1 MELTKIF
8 PEQHFLSEIFQRDIN
23 YSPSRNTSER
33 KGRIVGKSV
42 IVIGH
47 RQPDTDSIASVTGY
61 AALLNI
67 AEPGR
72 YIPAR
77 CGELNAET
85 CFALETFG
93 IRPPALID
101 SIEPRVSDL
110 AIHRISVT
118 HDVPTVDV
126 AALMD
131 LHDIRN
137 VPITD
142 DDGKLIGIVGEHGL
156 AQAYVRR
163 LKIGE
168 LAIAPLPLDTLAR
181 IISARVVVR
190 AAGTL
195 EGRVS
200 IATDAPDIIS
210 KKLSDKDIVVAGDNE
225 PMQHALIASGIA
237 ALIIAGRAPVSEQIR
252 TEAQERG
259 VSVLATDLDAFGVGS
274 MINLSLPARMVMETD
289 IPSLSLDDTLV
300 HAKQIVYSSK
310 FRSACVVEKDGTLRG
325 IVTRTTLLDDVHR
338 PVILLDHNE
347 FAQAVEGIDTA
358 EIIEII
364 DHHRLGAI
372 STLKPVR
379 FLNDPVGSTSTII
392 TRKYADS
399 GITPTTAVAGILLA
413 GILSDTLILKMSTTT
428 PEDHK
433 MVAYLTAITGIDP
446 LAFGTQLL
454 ERGMN
459 IEGATMEDLL
469 VRDTKRYELFGK
481 KVIISQVMV
490 PSYVYPRA
498 HADEIQTELSRLRT
512 QQGTDIYL
520 GLFTSIIE
528 NGSELFASADSNLLT
543 RLDLRDQPVSLAGMM
558 SRKKDLIPWFGDKL
572 RSL

>member
-1 MELTKIF
+1 MI
-8 PEQHFLSEIFQRDIN
+8 I
-23 YSPSRNTSER
+23 
-33 KGRIVGKSV
+33 
-42 IVIGH
+42 IGH

-61 AALLNI
+61 AAFLNH

-85 CFALETFG
+85 CFALETLG
-93 IRPPALID
+93 IKPPVLID

-126 AALMD
+126 ATLMD
-131 LHDIRN
+131 THDIRN

-142 DDGKLIGIVGEHGL
+142 GEGKLLGIVGEHGL
-156 AQAYVRR
+156 AQAYVQRR
-163 LKIGE
+163 KIGE
-168 LAIAPLPLDTLAR
+168 LAITPLHLDTLAR
-181 IISARVVVR
+181 ILSARVVVR
-190 AAGTL
+190 ATETL

-200 IATDAPDIIS
+200 IAIDAPTVIS
-210 KKLSDKDIVVAGDNE
+210 KKLTDKDIVVAGDNE
-225 PMQHALIASGIA
+225 PVHRSLIAAGIA
-237 ALIIAGRAPVSEQIR
+237 ALIIADKAPVSEQVIH
-252 TEAQERG
+252 EAGQKG
-259 VSVLATDLDAFGVGS
+259 VSVLTTDLDAFGVGT
-274 MINLSLPARMVMETD
+274 MINLSLPAGRVMETD
-289 IPSLSLDDTLV
+289 IPRLSLDDTLAY
-300 HAKQIVYSSK
+300 AKQIVYSSK

-325 IVTRTTLLDDVHR
+325 IVTRTTLLDEVHK

-358 EIIEII
+358 ENIEII

-372 STLKPVR
+372 STLKPVK

-392 TRKYADS
+392 TQKYAES
-399 GITPTTAVAGILLA
+399 GIIPTPAIAGLLLA

-428 PEDHK
+428 SEDHK
-433 MVAYLTAITGIDP
+433 MVAYLAKISSLDP
-446 LAFGTQLL
+446 TAFGTKLL

-459 IEGATMEDLL
+459 LEGAPMEDLL

-490 PSYVYPRA
+490 PSFAYPRA
-498 HADEIQTELSRLRT
+498 HADEIVKELARLRV
-512 QQGTDIYL
+512 QQGIDIYL
-520 GLFTSIIE
+520 GLFTSVME
-528 NGSELFASADSNLLT
+528 NGSELFAAADSNLLSK
-543 RLDLRDQPVSLAGMM
+543 LGLKSQPVPLVNMM
-558 SRKKDLIPWFGDKL
+558 SRKKDLIPWFGERL
-572 RSL
+572 RSV

>member
-1 MELTKIF
+1 
-8 PEQHFLSEIFQRDIN
+8 
-23 YSPSRNTSER
+23 
-33 KGRIVGKSV
+33 VGKKV

-47 RQPDTDSIASVTGY
+47 RQPDTDSVASVTGY
-61 AALLNI
+61 AAFLNL

-93 IRPPALID
+93 LKPPVLID

-110 AIHRISVT
+110 AIHRISAA
-118 HDVPTVDV
+118 HNVPTIDV

-131 LHDIRN
+131 THDIRN

-142 DDGKLIGIVGEHGL
+142 EEGRLVGIVGEHGL
-156 AQAYVRR
+156 AQAYVKRR
-163 LKIGE
+163 KIGE
-168 LAIAPLPLDTLAR
+168 LAIMPLPLDTLAR
-181 IISARVVVR
+181 ILSARVMVR
-190 AAGTL
+190 AADTL

-200 IATDAPDIIS
+200 IAIDAPPVIS
-210 KKLSDKDIVVAGDNE
+210 EKLTGKDIAIAGDNE
-225 PMQHALIASGIA
+225 PVQRSLIAAGIA
-237 ALIIAGRAPVSEQIR
+237 ALIIADKAPVSERVIR
-252 TEAQERG
+252 EAEEKG
-259 VSVLATDLDAFGVGS
+259 VSVLATDLDAFGAGT
-274 MINLSLPARMVMETD
+274 MINLSLPASMVMETD
-289 IPSLSLDDTLV
+289 IPRLSLDDSLV
-300 HAKQIVYSSK
+300 HAKQVVYSSK
-310 FRSACVVEKDGTLRG
+310 FRAACVVEKDGTLRG

-372 STLKPVR
+372 STLKPVK

-392 TRKYADS
+392 TQKYAES
-399 GITPTTAVAGILLA
+399 GITPTPAIAGILLA

-433 MVAYLTAITGIDP
+433 MVAYLTAITTLDP
-446 LAFGTQLL
+446 EAFGTQLL

-459 IEGATMEDLL
+459 LEGATMEDLL

-490 PSYVYPRA
+490 PSFVYPQA
-498 HADEIQTELSRLRT
+498 HADEILKELARLRR
-512 QQGTDIYL
+512 QQGIDIYL
-520 GLFTSIIE
+520 GLFTSVGE
-528 NGSELFASADSNLLT
+528 NGSELFASAESGILT
-543 RLDLRDQPVSLAGMM
+543 KLGLKDLPVPLPGMM

-572 RSL
+572 RLL

>member
-1 MELTKIF
+1 VK
-8 PEQHFLSEIFQRDIN
+8 
-23 YSPSRNTSER
+23 
-33 KGRIVGKSV
+33 KV
-42 IVIGH
+42 IIIGH

-61 AALLNI
+61 AAFLNH
-67 AEPGR
+67 AEPGK
-72 YIPAR
+72 YVPAR

-85 CFALETFG
+85 CFALETLG
-93 IRPPALID
+93 IKPPVLID

-131 LHDIRN
+131 THDIRN
-137 VPITD
+137 VPVTD
-142 DDGKLIGIVGEHGL
+142 AEGRLLGIVGEHGL
-156 AQAYVRR
+156 AQAYVQR

-168 LAIAPLPLDTLAR
+168 LAITPLPLDTLAR
-181 IISARVVVR
+181 ILSANVIVR
-190 AAGTL
+190 ATEIL
-195 EGRVS
+195 QGRVS
-200 IATDAPDIIS
+200 IAIDSPAVS
-210 KKLSDKDIVVAGDNE
+210 AKKLTIQDIAVAGDNE

-237 ALIIAGRAPVSEQIR
+237 ALIIADKAPVSEHVIMDAR
-252 TEAQERG
+252 ERG
-259 VSVLATDLDAFGVGS
+259 VSLLATDLDAFGIGT
-274 MINLSLPARMVMETD
+274 MINLSLPAGMVMETD
-289 IPSLSLDDTLV
+289 IPRLSLDDTIA

-325 IVTRTTLLDDVHR
+325 IVTRTTLLDDVHK

-358 EIIEII
+358 DIIEII

-392 TRKYADS
+392 TKKFADS
-399 GITPTTAVAGILLA
+399 GITPTPAIAGILLA

-433 MVAYLTAITGIDP
+433 MVVYLAAFTDLDP
-446 LAFGTQLL
+446 VSFGTKLL

-459 IEGATMEDLL
+459 LEGATMEDLL

-490 PSYVYPRA
+490 PSFVYPQA
-498 HADEIQTELSRLRT
+498 HADEIQKELARLRV
-512 QQGTDIYL
+512 QQSVDIYM
-520 GLFTSIIE
+520 GLFTSVIE

-543 RLDLRDQPVSLAGMM
+543 KLELKKQPVRLAGMM
-558 SRKKDLIPWFGDKL
+558 SRKKDIIPWFGEKL
-572 RSL
+572 RSV

>member
-1 MELTKIF
+1 
-8 PEQHFLSEIFQRDIN
+8 
-23 YSPSRNTSER
+23 
-33 KGRIVGKSV
+33 VGKKVV
-42 IVIGH
+42 IIGH
-47 RQPDTDSIASVTGY
+47 RQPDTDSVASVMGY
-61 AALLNI
+61 AAFLNL

-85 CFALETFG
+85 CFALETLG
-93 IRPPALID
+93 LKPPVLID

-118 HDVPTVDV
+118 QDVPTVDV

-131 LHDIRN
+131 THDIRN

-142 DDGKLIGIVGEHGL
+142 TDGRLVGIVGEHGL
-156 AQAYVRR
+156 AQAYVKRR
-163 LKIGE
+163 KIGE
-168 LAIAPLPLDTLAR
+168 LAILPLPLDTLAR
-181 IISARVVVR
+181 ILSARIVVR
-190 AAGTL
+190 AADTL

-200 IATDAPDIIS
+200 IAIDAPSVSS
-210 KKLSDKDIVVAGDNE
+210 KNRTDKDIAIAGDNK
-225 PMQHALIASGIA
+225 PVQRSLIAAGVA
-237 ALIIAGRAPVSEQIR
+237 ALIIVDKAPVSEQVIR
-252 TEAQERG
+252 EAGSKG
-259 VSVLATDLDAFGVGS
+259 VSVLATDLDAFGVGT

-289 IPSLSLDDTLV
+289 IPRLEPDDSLA
-300 HAKQIVYSSK
+300 HAKQVVYSSK

-325 IVTRTTLLDDVHR
+325 IVTRTTLIDDVHR

-358 EIIEII
+358 DIIEII

-372 STLKPVR
+372 STLKPVK

-392 TRKYADS
+392 TQKYAES
-399 GITPTTAVAGILLA
+399 GITPTPAIAGILLA

-433 MVAYLTAITGIDP
+433 MVAYLSDITGLDP
-446 LAFGTQLL
+446 VTFGTNLL

-490 PSYVYPRA
+490 PSFVYPQA
-498 HADEIQTELSRLRT
+498 HAGEIQQELARLRV
-512 QQGTDIYL
+512 QQGIDIYL
-520 GLFTSIIE
+520 GLFTSVTE
-528 NGSELFASADSNLLT
+528 NGSELFASAESGLITKLG
-543 RLDLRDQPVSLAGMM
+543 LKDQPVHLANMM

-572 RSL
+572 RTI

>member
-1 MELTKIF
+1 M
-8 PEQHFLSEIFQRDIN
+8 
-23 YSPSRNTSER
+23 
-33 KGRIVGKSV
+33 GKKVV
-42 IVIGH
+42 IIGH
-47 RQPDTDSIASVTGY
+47 RQPDTDSIASVMGY
-61 AALLNI
+61 AALLNL
-67 AEPGR
+67 AESGR

-85 CFALETFG
+85 CFALETVG
-93 IRPPALID
+93 LKPPVLID

-118 HDVPTVDV
+118 HNVPTIDV

-131 LHDIRN
+131 THDIRN

-142 DDGKLIGIVGEHGL
+142 EEGRLVGIVGEHGL
-156 AQAYVRR
+156 AQAYVKRR
-163 LKIGE
+163 KIGE
-168 LAIAPLPLDTLAR
+168 LAIMPLPLDTLAR
-181 IISARVVVR
+181 ILSARVLVR
-190 AAGTL
+190 AAETL

-200 IATDAPDIIS
+200 ITIDAPTVIS
-210 KKLSDKDIVVAGDNE
+210 KKLTSRDIAIAGDNE
-225 PMQHALIASGIA
+225 PVQRSLIAAGIA
-237 ALIIAGRAPVSEQIR
+237 ALIIADKAPVSERVIH
-252 TEAQERG
+252 EAGLKG
-259 VSVLATDLDAFGVGS
+259 VSILATDLDAFGVGT
-274 MINLSLPARMVMETD
+274 MINLSLPAGMVMETD
-289 IPSLSLDDTLV
+289 IPRLSLEDTLA

-325 IVTRTTLLDDVHR
+325 IVTRTTLIDDVHR

-347 FAQAVEGIDTA
+347 FSQAVEGIDTA

-392 TRKYADS
+392 TKKYTES
-399 GITPTTAVAGILLA
+399 GSTPTPAIAGLLLA

-428 PEDHK
+428 AEDHE
-433 MVAYLTAITGIDP
+433 MVAYLAALTRFDP
-446 LAFGTQLL
+446 VSFGTKLL

-490 PSYVYPRA
+490 PSFVYPKA
-498 HADEIQTELSRLRT
+498 HTDEILQELARLRK
-512 QQGTDIYL
+512 QQGADIYL
-520 GLFTSIIE
+520 GLFTSVME
-528 NGSELFASADSNLLT
+528 NGSELFASAESSVMT
-543 RLDLRDQPVSLAGMM
+543 RLGLKEQPLSLPDMM
-558 SRKKDLIPWFGDKL
+558 SRKKDLIPWFGEKL
-572 RSL
+572 RAI

>member
-1 MELTKIF
+1 M
-8 PEQHFLSEIFQRDIN
+8 
-23 YSPSRNTSER
+23 
-33 KGRIVGKSV
+33 GKKV
-42 IVIGH
+42 IIIGH
-47 RQPDTDSIASVTGY
+47 RQPDTDSVASVTGY
-61 AALLNI
+61 AAFLNL

-93 IRPPALID
+93 IKPPVLID

-118 HDVPTVDV
+118 HTVPTVDV

-131 LHDIRN
+131 THDIRN

-142 DDGKLIGIVGEHGL
+142 EEGRLVGIVGEHGL
-156 AQAYVRR
+156 AQAFVKRR
-163 LKIGE
+163 NIGE
-168 LAIAPLPLDTLAR
+168 LAIMPLPLDTLAR
-181 IISARVVVR
+181 ILSARVVVR
-190 AAGTL
+190 AAEIL

-200 IATDAPDIIS
+200 IAIDAPSVGS
-210 KKLSDKDIVVAGDNE
+210 KKLTRKDIAIAGDNE
-225 PMQHALIASGIA
+225 PMQRSLIAAGIA
-237 ALIIAGRAPVSEQIR
+237 ALIIADKAPVSEQVAR
-252 TEAQERG
+252 EAGLKG
-259 VSVLATDLDAFGVGS
+259 VSVLATDLDAFGVGT

-289 IPSLSLDDTLV
+289 IPRLSLYDTLA

-325 IVTRTTLLDDVHR
+325 IVTRTTLLDDVHK

-358 EIIEII
+358 DIVEII

-392 TRKYADS
+392 TQKYAGS
-399 GITPTTAVAGILLA
+399 GITPSPAVAGILLA

-433 MVAYLTAITGIDP
+433 MVAYLAAITGLDP
-446 LAFGTQLL
+446 VAFGTKLL
-454 ERGMN
+454 EHGMN
-459 IEGATMEDLL
+459 LEGATMEDLL

-490 PSYVYPRA
+490 PSFAYPKA
-498 HADEIQTELSRLRT
+498 HAEEIQQELARLRV

-520 GLFTSIIE
+520 GLFTSVIE
-528 NGSELFASADSNLLT
+528 NGSELFASADNNILT
-543 RLDLRDQPVSLAGMM
+543 MLELKNQPVPLAGMM
-558 SRKKDLIPWFGDKL
+558 SRKKDLIPWFGEKL
-572 RSL
+572 RSR